1 MNIVPKCSY
10 SARSSSLFIG
20 LLSVIGM
27 GVDHGGGVTGDKSLP
42 RIWSRETLMQIVP
55 PQILSGI
62 KWSGLWLL
70 KYVQIRFPGP
80 YWVLT
85 MLPQIP

>member
-1 MNIVPKCSY
+1 
-10 SARSSSLFIG
+10 
-20 LLSVIGM
+20 
-27 GVDHGGGVTGDKSLP
+27 
-42 RIWSRETLMQIVP
+42 MQIVP